1 MERLT
6 VRQRITIDATEISL
20 FTPRAS
26 SNGKPYHFM
35 IENIRKYTG
44 LMIVVFV
51 ILFISFFFLDSSSV
65 RNMGGGQA
73 ILKIAGRTYNDKE
86 FRSLGS
92 ASFELTSNLA
102 RSGDFGLYQFLMG
115 LSTGAT
121 SQDDAA
127 EKFFVGRMILRQAK
141 EEFGVYPGEEEISA
155 YLKTLRVFAGPDQK
169 FNPET
174 YRNFIEKGMGRLGMT
189 EKDLRELA
197 SDVLA
202 SQKIN
207 AIIGSGLSPE
217 RDAVAKNLALEAQ
230 QITGEVAKLAL
241 TPFEEKIQPTEEEI
255 KKYWETLSDSF
266 TTEPRRKFTYIIAT
280 PTPTEEPKV
289 ADAPESIAD
298 ATASDEVKKA
308 ADKKKEEE
316 KAKRAAELADARRK
330 KQLETDSLVDDFL
343 FKLEEQKGAGFE
355 ELAKANGWEV
365 KTTELVPRSASPK
378 DLDVNLRSSS
388 RSGKAVDQLFLIKET
403 SDPFSKI
410 SEAIAVGENQ
420 WIVARIDGEEKSR
433 PKTYEE
439 ARADARAQYI
449 LEKSAEAMKTAANE
463 AITKIKT
470 SQAAGKSFA
479 EAAKD
484 AGIPETK
491 AFSAITSTYKPDGA
505 SEPANLFEVAR
516 NVDAG
521 SIAEVIT
528 ESDRTFILHVAKR
541 EVVKEPNAAARIDSE
556 VTSRTN
562 ENETIAFSSWISA
575 RTEAAKVEQLYKK

>member
-1 MERLT
+1 
-6 VRQRITIDATEISL
+6 
-20 FTPRAS
+20 
-26 SNGKPYHFM
+26 M

-73 ILKIAGRTYNDKE
+73 ILKVAGRTYNDKE

-92 ASFELTSNLA
+92 SSFELTSNLA

-127 EKFFVGRMILRQAK
+127 EKFFVGRMIIRQAK
-141 EEFGVYPGEEEISA
+141 EEFGIYPGNDEISA

-202 SQKIN
+202 SKKIT

-217 RDAVAKNLALEAQ
+217 RDAVAKNLALENQ
-230 QITGEVAKLAL
+230 QITGDVAKIEL
-241 TPFEEKIQPTEEEI
+241 TPLEEKIQPTEEEI

-280 PTPTEEPKV
+280 PTVTEEPKI
-289 ADAPESIAD
+289 DDTPESIAD
-298 ATASDEVKKA
+298 TTASDEVKKA
-308 ADKKKEEE
+308 ASKKKDEE
-316 KAKRAAELADARRK
+316 KAKRATEFAEARRK
-330 KQLETDSLVDDFL
+330 QQLETDSLVDDFL
-343 FKLEEQKGAGFE
+343 FKLEEQKGVGFE
-355 ELAKANGWEV
+355 ELAKSNGWEI
-365 KTTELVPRSASPK
+365 KTSELFPRSTSPK

-388 RSGKAVDQLFLIKET
+388 RGGKAVDQLFLIKET

-410 SEAIAVGENQ
+410 SEAVAVGENQ
-420 WIVARIDGEEKSR
+420 WVVARFDGEEKSR

-449 LEKSAEAMKTAANE
+449 SEKAAESMKTAANE

-470 SQAAGKSFA
+470 SLTAGKSFA

-484 AGIPETK
+484 AGIAETK
-491 AFSAITSTYKPDGA
+491 AFSSITSTYKSDGA
-505 SEPANLFEVAR
+505 NEPANLFEAAR

-521 SIAEVIT
+521 SIAEAII
-528 ESDRTFILHVAKR
+528 EADRAFILHVAKR
-541 EVVKEPNAAARIDSE
+541 EVVKEPNAAARIDNE
-556 VTSRTN
+556 VISRAN
-562 ENETIAFSSWISA
+562 ENEIAAFTSWITA
-575 RTEAAKVEQLYKK
+575 RTAAAKVEQLYKK

>member
-1 MERLT
+1 
-6 VRQRITIDATEISL
+6 
-20 FTPRAS
+20 
-26 SNGKPYHFM
+26 M

-92 ASFELTSNLA
+92 SSFELTSNLA

-174 YRNFIEKGMGRLGMT
+174 YRNFIEKGMGRLGLT

-207 AIIGSGLSPE
+207 AIIGSGLSPD
-217 RDAVAKNLALEAQ
+217 RDAVAKNLALENQ
-230 QITGEVAKLAL
+230 QITGELAKLEL
-241 TPFEEKIQPTEEEI
+241 SPIEEKIQPTEEEI
-255 KKYWETLSDSF
+255 KKYWETISDSF
-266 TTEPRRKFTYIIAT
+266 TTEPRRKFTYIVAT
-280 PTPTEEPKV
+280 PTLPEEAKV
-289 ADAPESIAD
+289 DDAPESIAD
-298 ATASDEVKKA
+298 AAASDEVKKA
-308 ADKKKEEE
+308 AAKKKENE
-316 KAKRAAELADARRK
+316 KAKRAADLAEQRRK
-330 KQLETDSLVDDFL
+330 KQLETDALVDDFL

-355 ELAKANGWEV
+355 ELAKANSWEI
-365 KTTELVPRSASPK
+365 KTTELFPRSASPK

-388 RSGKAVDQLFLIKET
+388 RGGKAVEQLFLIKET

-449 LEKSAEAMKTAANE
+449 SEKAAEAMKTAAAE

-479 EAAKD
+479 DAAKD
-484 AGIPETK
+484 AGIAETK
-491 AFSAITSTYKPDGA
+491 AFSAIISTYKPDGV
-505 SEPANLFEVAR
+505 SEPKNLFEAAR
-516 NVDAG
+516 NVDPG
-521 SIAEVIT
+521 TIAEVIT
-528 ESDRTFILHVAKR
+528 ESDRAFILYVAKR
-541 EVVKEPNAAARIDSE
+541 EVVKEPNAAARIASE
-556 VTSRTN
+556 VTSRTK
-562 ENETIAFSSWISA
+562 ESETVAFTSWITA
-575 RTEAAKVEQLYKK
+575 RTEAAKVEQLYKR